1 MWWFVWWGG
10 GVLLWR
16 GVLAL
21 RVVLVTAAAFAAAF
35 VAAFVAAFAAAFA
48 DELFVRGLFLGWE
61 RVFAVVQLGDA

>member
-21 RVVLVTAAAFAAAF
+21 RVVLVTAAAFVAAFAAAF
-35 VAAFVAAFAAAFA
+35 VAAFA